1 MSSSIYSIYKSSC
14 IVTGKCYIGFDSK
27 WPRRK
32 IIHKSNYPKLKFKF
46 YNVIRK
52 YGLDNFYWEVLYQS
66 KEREHTLKVMEN
78 YFINE
83 YDSFSRGYNT
93 TLGGEGVFGLSR
105 TQSKEEKLKRSL
117 SLKGNKN
124 GCGNK
129 GKILSEERKI
139 SLRKPRSNPVKPLTQ
154 EHKDN
159 ISKSHKG
166 RITKRITCPY
176 CNKIGGIS
184 QMKQWHFDRCKYKQ

>member
-1 MSSSIYSIYKSSC
+1 M
-14 IVTGKCYIGFDSK
+14 VKCGHFKVNNGI
-27 WPRRK
+27 
-32 IIHKSNYPKLKFKF
+32 FKF
-46 YNVIRK
+46 RSGSDFN
-52 YGLDNFYWEVLYQS
+52 LY
-66 KEREHTLKVMEN
+66 LA
-78 YFINE
+78 
-83 YDSFSRGYNT
+83 G
-93 TLGGEGVFGLSR
+93 
-105 TQSKEEKLKRSL
+105 
-117 SLKGNKN
+117 LKGNKN

-154 EHKDN
+154 EHTDN